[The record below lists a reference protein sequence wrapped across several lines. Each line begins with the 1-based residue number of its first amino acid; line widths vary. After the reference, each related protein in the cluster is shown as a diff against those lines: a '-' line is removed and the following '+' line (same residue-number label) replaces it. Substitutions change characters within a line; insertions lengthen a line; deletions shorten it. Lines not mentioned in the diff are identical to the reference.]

1 MPLTLFEQA
10 RQEIGM
16 LIMDHKEH
24 IGNDLNGFI
33 VLSQIAFNWIM
44 DIMEEAGVVENAEHG
59 ASFLNNQIEPIN
71 YTKKA

>member
-1 MPLTLFEQA
+1 
-10 RQEIGM
+10 
-16 LIMDHKEH
+16 
-24 IGNDLNGFI
+24 
-33 VLSQIAFNWIM
+33 M